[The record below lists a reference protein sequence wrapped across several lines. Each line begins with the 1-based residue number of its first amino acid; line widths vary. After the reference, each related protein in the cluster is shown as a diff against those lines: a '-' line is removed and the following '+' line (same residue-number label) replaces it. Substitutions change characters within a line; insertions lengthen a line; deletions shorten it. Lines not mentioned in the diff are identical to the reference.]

1 MPLRAISLKFTDS
14 TLFWGSSASFSIL
27 TMKLASLN
35 TKVLKGSSCC
45 CHPFSAHKW
54 WGYKTGSQR
63 IAISLCLQ
71 RLVHFFSV
79 SKSVE
84 ENQIC
89 SLCLPSRFCSS
100 PPSYKVQSTNWK
112 ALKRLTQSLS
122 FLLTISQSI
131 MFGRLCSVTLSVLL
145 FWNFQSQTFRNDV
158 LLIHLLTARV
168 KTSAI
173 LLLKFGLCKTVLD

>member
-1 MPLRAISLKFTDS
+1 MPLRPISLKFTDS
-14 TLFWGSSASFSIL
+14 SLFWGSSASFSIL
-27 TMKLASLN
+27 TLKLASLN
-35 TKVLKGSSCC
+35 TKVLKGSCC
-45 CHPFSAHKW
+45 RHPFSAHKW

-63 IAISLCLQ
+63 IAITLCLQ

-79 SKSVE
+79 SKSIE
-84 ENQIC
+84 ENHIC
-89 SLCLPSRFCSS
+89 SVCLPSRFCSS
-100 PPSYKVQSTNWK
+100 PPHYKVQSTNWK

-131 MFGRLCSVTLSVLL
+131 MFGRLCFVTASVLL
-145 FWNFQSQTFRNDV
+145 FWNFQSQIFRNGM
-158 LLIHLLTARV
+158 LLIHVLTTRV